1 MRPSHATGAAAIV
14 VLALAATGFT
24 AQEPAGRTVGSK
36 VGEPITLTVGYQP
49 YYTEAWSGLVM
60 RQKGFW
66 KKYLPKGSQVNWE
79 VGLQGSIIV
88 GQMLAGKENIGYL
101 GDMPAIVGASKRQIR
116 DLRIVATLGVAQDQ
130 CGVFLVRPDA
140 PAFRTAADAVRWLNG
155 KTVAVPQGSCSDR
168 VAQAT
173 FQRIGIKPG
182 SYLNQPIDVITT
194 SFQNHNLDG
203 AIVWE
208 PTASHL
214 VDAGLARRV
223 ASGTLATQTDS
234 GVRVMSEDLLAQRPD
249 VAEAWLKAELDAQRY
264 LSNPKNA
271 NAIVQMA
278 LDQTDGL
285 TRQELWDSLY
295 RQWPAA
301 KGGSP
306 NGRRLLF
313 PFALTADVKQHI
325 VNATRFLHSIHSI
338 ESDTLP
344 DGAVGGSLAA
354 RVLRNAGITGP
365 VGTIRALP
373 RSSGTSG

>member
-1 MRPSHATGAAAIV
+1 MTGAAAV
-14 VLALAATGFT
+14 AVLAFAATGFT
-24 AQEPAGRTVGSK
+24 VPQTASRATGAK
-36 VGEPITLTVGYQP
+36 VGDPITLTIGYQP

-60 RQKGFW
+60 RQKQFW

-88 GQMLAGKENIGYL
+88 GQMLAGKEQIGYL
-101 GDMPAIVGASKRQIR
+101 GDMPAIVGASKRSIR

-140 PAFRTAADAVRWLNG
+140 PQFKTPADAVRWFGG

-168 VAQAT
+168 IAQAT

-182 SYLNQPIDVITT
+182 TYLNQPIDVITT
-194 SFQNHNLDG
+194 NFQNHNLDG

-223 ASGTLATQTDS
+223 ASGTLATQTDA
-234 GVRVMSEDLLAQRPD
+234 GFLVMSEQLLEDRPD

-264 LSNPKNA
+264 LANPKNA

-278 LDQTDGL
+278 DAQTDGL
-285 TRQELWDSLY
+285 SRQELWDSLY

-306 NGRRLLF
+306 NGRRLQF
-313 PFALTADVKQHI
+313 PFAITPTVKTHI
-325 VNATRFLHSIHSI
+325 VSSTRFLHSIHSI
-338 ESDTLP
+338 DADTLP
-344 DGAVGGSLAA
+344 DGAVGGNLAA
-354 RVLRNAGITGP
+354 RVLRKAGITGP
-365 VGTIRALP
+365 VGTIKALP
-373 RSSGTSG
+373 RTGATAG

>member
-1 MRPSHATGAAAIV
+1 MAVLV
-14 VLALAATGFT
+14 VAATGFT
-24 AQEPAGRTVGSK
+24 APQTASRAATSK
-36 VGEPITLTVGYQP
+36 VGDPITLTVGYQP

-60 RQKGFW
+60 RQKQFW

-88 GQMLAGKENIGYL
+88 GQMLAGKEQIGYL
-101 GDMPAIVGASKRQIR
+101 GDMPAIVGASKRSIR

-130 CGVFLVRPDA
+130 CSRDPGAPRRAAVQDA
-140 PAFRTAADAVRWLNG
+140 GRRGPLAERQDRGRA
-155 KTVAVPQGSCSDR
+155 PGSCADR
-168 VAQAT
+168 IAQAT

-203 AIVWE
+203 AVVWE

-223 ASGTLATQTDS
+223 ASGTLATQTDA
-234 GVRVMSEDLLAQRPD
+234 GFLEMSEQLLQERPD

-285 TRQELWDSLY
+285 SRQELWDSLY
-295 RQWPAA
+295 RPV
-301 KGGSP
+301 
-306 NGRRLLF
+306 
-313 PFALTADVKQHI
+313 ADR
-325 VNATRFLHSIHSI
+325 AR
-338 ESDTLP
+338 
-344 DGAVGGSLAA
+344 AA
-354 RVLRNAGITGP
+354 RRTAAGCSSRSP
-365 VGTIRALP
+365 SP
-373 RSSGTSG
+373 RR